1 LDQLLLMLI
10 SAVINGCMLAL
21 GMIVGTKLTSRALKK
36 EILSIIEESGTAQTA
51 RKIIEKVDDMLKNQ
65 ELIDKATTFFDEATK
80 VVTSKETKEFLNALS
95 EIMKRLSQPP
105 KPEDEEEVEE
115 CWPQL

>member
-1 LDQLLLMLI
+1 MIL
-10 SAVINGCMLAL
+10 SAIINGCMLAL
-21 GMIVGTKLTSRALKK
+21 GMVIGTKLTSRTLKK

-51 RKIIEKVDDMLKNQ
+51 KKIIEKIDDILKNQ

-80 VVTSKETKEFLNALS
+80 MVTSKETKEFLNALS
-95 EIMKRLSQPP
+95 QIMKRLSQPP
-105 KPEDEEEVEE
+105 KPEEEEEIEE